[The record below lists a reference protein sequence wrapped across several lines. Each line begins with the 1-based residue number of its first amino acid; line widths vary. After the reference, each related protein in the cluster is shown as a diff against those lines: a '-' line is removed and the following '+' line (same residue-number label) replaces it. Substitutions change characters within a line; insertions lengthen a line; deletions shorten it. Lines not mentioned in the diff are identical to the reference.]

1 MLSIK
6 HQNRKHHTMLNLLS
20 IVIGIVFVLLLFSL
34 LATTIMEMLAGLLT
48 LRGKNL
54 INAIQSMLGEQ
65 EAKIFTNHTY
75 FKQMGEKANMFRF
88 LRKAPLPPSYIRPGT
103 FTSILMDILQ
113 VNTTGE
119 AKEAIDKLPD
129 GKLKEVLE
137 YLYRES
143 YDDITVF
150 RKKVEEWFNEVME
163 RASEWYVSNVRIW
176 LFYVGLTIAVSFNVD
191 VINIYTSLSANAT
204 LREYMSDAAEQF
216 VQTAPE
222 PVAVDS
228 VVVNP
233 DFYKA
238 KEQFSTLMNENIA
251 AIRSPLGLGWDTVQW
266 PAENKGQWWLYKLIG
281 WLTTAI
287 AVSLGAKFWFD
298 LLRQLVNFRNSASGS
313 QAAAASATPPA
324 PEPPLLTKPGSGLLK
339 GAQQRAPKRIKPEE
353 EEEE

>member
-1 MLSIK
+1 
-6 HQNRKHHTMLNLLS
+6 MLNLLS

-54 INAIQSMLGEQ
+54 LNAIKSMLGEK

-75 FKQMGEKANMFRF
+75 FKQLGEKANMFRF

-119 AKEAIDKLPD
+119 AKSAIDKLPD
-129 GKLKEVLE
+129 GKLKDVLE
-137 YLYRES
+137 YLHRES

-163 RASEWYVSNVRIW
+163 RASEWYVSNLRIW
-176 LFYVGLTIAVSFNVD
+176 LFWVGFTIAVSFNVD
-191 VINIYTSLSANAT
+191 VINIYTNLSANAT
-204 LREYMSDAAEQF
+204 LREYMADAAEQF
-216 VQTAPE
+216 VNTAPE
-222 PVAVDS
+222 PKAVDS
-228 VVVNP
+228 LVVNP

-238 KEQFSTLMNENIA
+238 KDQFNTLMNENIA

-266 PAENKGQWWLYKLIG
+266 PAENKGQWWFYKLIG

-298 LLRQLVNFRNSASGS
+298 LLRQLVNFRNSASGG
-313 QAAAASATPPA
+313 QAAAATAAPA
-324 PEPPLLTKPGSGLLK
+324 APSQPLLTKPGSGLLESTQERSAK
-339 GAQQRAPKRIKPEE
+339 RAKPKDEGNG
-353 EEEE
+353 